1 MEQTH
6 KSIKWLVLALSSE
19 LFDIGANHERA
30 PELRERILSLLRLA
44 RARGRARAA
53 NRTGSGPDATSL

>member
-6 KSIKWLVLALSSE
+6 ESIRWLVLALASE

-30 PELRERILSLLRLA
+30 PELRERIASLMRLA
-44 RARGRARAA
+44 RASGRSRAA
-53 NRTGSGPDATSL
+53 NRSGSGPDATSL